1 MLMGGEVH
9 SVRSAANNPL
19 GIFDI
24 DQVLSDC
31 QVQYIRTYDV
41 SSISAY
47 VWDNLIQTT
56 DFGLCFVL
64 VQLSFG
70 LNGRYTRT

>member
-1 MLMGGEVH
+1 MQMGGEVH
-9 SVRSAANNPL
+9 SIRSAAINPL

-24 DQVLSDC
+24 DQVLSGC
-31 QVQYIRTYDV
+31 QVQYNRTYDA

-56 DFGLCFVL
+56 DFGLCFVR

-70 LNGRYTRT
+70 LNGRHTWM